1 MNFNRWTALPAVLG
15 IACAG
20 VAALPMDAIAASITR
35 VPGNFAFQDPSTP
48 EGWENLNWVARGRA
62 SAPGDW
68 EFGVTTDDN
77 INGVV
82 QQANWNWVSGQEVP
96 WDLLWDDAENK
107 LTFTI
112 GGRELI
118 LDQTGPADGVF
129 NGFFLWTNSVTTN
142 NRVSPG
148 TEMFLQVNTVNGM
161 AVDPSV
167 NSGATSPGPSA
178 PTAQVISK
186 FFYAS
191 DEAITSMSGF
201 ARMTWPDD
209 GLNPQDERARDRVA
223 FKIEGFYTGD
233 TDTEAVPEP
242 ASVLGLLALGAVAVA
257 GRSRRQQ
264 SV

>member
-15 IACAG
+15 IACSG

-68 EFGVTTDDN
+68 EFGVTTDDD
-77 INGVV
+77 INGVA
-82 QQANWNWVSGQEVP
+82 QQADWDWMSGQEVF
-96 WDLLWDDAENK
+96 WNLLWDDAENK

-112 GGRELI
+112 GGETLV

-129 NGFFLWTNSVTTN
+129 NGFFLWTRATTGN
-142 NRVSPG
+142 KVDAG
-148 TEMFLQVNTVNGM
+148 TEMFLQVNNVNGM
-161 AVDPSV
+161 DVTSPV
-167 NSGATSPGPSA
+167 TSGATAPA
-178 PTAQVISK
+178 PTGTVISK

-201 ARMTWPDD
+201 ARMTWPD
-209 GLNPQDERARDRVA
+209 GGVNPQQAAARDRVA

-242 ASVLGLLALGAVAVA
+242 ASVLGLLTLGAVAVA